1 MMRVTPTGR
10 RIVLLVASA
19 LAWLS
24 CTPDREGDAPD
35 QRIIPFDSV
44 TLRVATRRDT
54 VPLQVELAIT
64 PAQRQLG
71 LMERRHLPDSGGM
84 LFVFDSTQPAEEGF
98 WMYRTRIPLDIAF
111 VDSAGVIRSMRQ
123 MVPCETS
130 LPEGCPTYPSEVP
143 YRFALEVK
151 AGLLRGLAMD
161 TGDVLLLHEIPAL
174 AARLRPRS
182 GEPSKAAPRLPPD

>member
-1 MMRVTPTGR
+1 MSP
-10 RIVLLVASA
+10 RIVLLAASA
-19 LAWLS
+19 LACLS
-24 CTPDREGDAPD
+24 CTPDREDNAPD
-35 QRIIPFDSV
+35 QQIIPFDSA

-54 VPLQVELAIT
+54 VPLRVELAIT

-84 LFVFDSTQPAEEGF
+84 LFVFDTTQPAEQGF

-111 VDSAGVIRSMRQ
+111 LDSGGVIRSMRR

-130 LPEGCPTYPSEVP
+130 LPEGCPLYPSEVP

-151 AGLLRGLAMD
+151 AGVFRRLAVD
-161 TGDVLLLHEIPAL
+161 TGDLLLLHEIPAL
-174 AARLRPRS
+174 ARPER
-182 GEPSKAAPRLPPD
+182 RPP